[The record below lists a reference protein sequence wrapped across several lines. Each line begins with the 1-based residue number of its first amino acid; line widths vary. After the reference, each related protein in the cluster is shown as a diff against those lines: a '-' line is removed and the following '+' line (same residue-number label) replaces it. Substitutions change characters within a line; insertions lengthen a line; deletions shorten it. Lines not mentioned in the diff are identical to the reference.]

1 MRRWLGDHAPRSRRW
16 LLGLFVAWLALL
28 LLAKLAGPALIERVV
43 EKSLSDMPGGYRG
56 TVEWVD
62 LRMLRAEVALH
73 GMQIEK
79 KNGQVPVPYMKTQ
92 LVMGTVADGL
102 RPRTTLSLIDPVI
115 NIVDAPSEA
124 AKQTGPKMELA
135 KVREQLPFELITLR
149 IQNAEVHFRNYQPKP
164 ALDAYVTGFNLT
176 WDKLVGCMPPGTSAC
191 HSVVQGKGALM
202 KNAGMALK
210 GTFERLPEPTFEART
225 SVRNL
230 HVAQLSPLLKH
241 YAKIDLQ
248 RGTVD
253 VDGKL
258 RQRGERKSAF
268 LVPRLEGVDVMG
280 GDKQGTSFFRELGV
294 AAAAGWFERKSG
306 KKAVSIVSGP
316 GGKTDFNLVDLKQAE
331 DEDR

>member
-1 MRRWLGDHAPRSRRW
+1 MRRWLGDHAPRSRVVRW
-16 LLGLFVAWLALL
+16 LLGLFVAWLLL
-28 LLAKLAGPALIERVV
+28 LLLIKLAGPSLIETIV

-56 TVEWVD
+56 TVERVE

-79 KNGQVPVPYMKTQ
+79 KNGQVPLPYMKTQ

-115 NIVDAPSEA
+115 NIVDAPSEE

-149 IQNAEVHFRNYQPKP
+149 IQNAEIHFRNYQPSP
-164 ALDAYVTGFNLT
+164 PLDAYVTRFNLT
-176 WDKLVGCMPPGTSAC
+176 WEKLVGCMPPGTTSC
-191 HSVVQGKGALM
+191 RSRVQGKGALM
-202 KNAGMALK
+202 KNGGFAIK

-225 SVRNL
+225 SIRNL
-230 HVAQLSPLLKH
+230 HLAQLSPLLKH

-258 RQRGERKSAF
+258 RQRGDRKSAF
-268 LVPRLEGVDVMG
+268 LVPRLENVDVMG
-280 GDKQGTSFFRELGV
+280 GDGEDTSFFRELGA

-306 KKAVSIVSGP
+306 KKAISIVSAP
-316 GGKTDFNLVDLKQAE
+316 GKKTDFNLVDLTK
-331 DEDR
+331 DDD